1 MKLYINQLFRYGDTT
16 GHSYCSPIFGCPY
29 LAEITKVLMVGYRGG
44 KYEAETFEFD
54 LVEKEQYYLAEI
66 FTENE
71 ENKQI
76 QLFDNIEQADMW
88 LASFS
93 FHQKKLSI
101 VKIKNDLININIIEA
116 HEYLDR
122 ISLNSQSKLR
132 DLYEQYLR
140 KYYYY

>member
-1 MKLYINQLFRYGDTT
+1 MKLYINQLFRYGDTKA
-16 GHSYCSPIFGCPY
+16 HSYCSPIFSCPY
-29 LAEITKVLMVGYRGG
+29 LAEITKELMVGYRGG

-54 LVEKEQYYLAEI
+54 LLEKDQYYLAEI

-76 QLFDNIEQADMW
+76 QLFDNIEKADEW

-93 FHQKKLSI
+93 FHQKKLS
-101 VKIKNDLININIIEA
+101 VVTIKNDLININILEA

-122 ISLNSQSKLR
+122 ISLNAQSKLR
-132 DLYEQYLR
+132 DLYEKYLR
-140 KYYYY
+140 AYYYY